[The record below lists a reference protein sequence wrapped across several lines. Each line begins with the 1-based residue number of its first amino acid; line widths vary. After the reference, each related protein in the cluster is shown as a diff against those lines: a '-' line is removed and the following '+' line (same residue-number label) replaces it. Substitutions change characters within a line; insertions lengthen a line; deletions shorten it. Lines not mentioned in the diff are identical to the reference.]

1 MSAHTRFS
9 RRRFLEIAGG
19 TGFAIA
25 ATGRGGYAIAQQGTP
40 VPVTGEA
47 PALTDQASAGTI
59 PALADRLP
67 INPMVVEPN
76 ESTGTYG
83 GTWRTALVGGDDTA
97 WLLRTIGYYYL
108 VRWSPDWQEVLPN
121 VAESYEASDDATSY
135 TFKLREGMRW
145 SDGEPFTADDIMFYI
160 DDVYRNPELTSSLG
174 SNPFS
179 GTKVDDYTVTITFE
193 QPNGLF
199 LTELCT
205 PLGSEWTQYPKHYLS
220 QFHKTYNTTDLDKK
234 VADSG
239 RADWVELFQSKG
251 GSITG
256 TPFEAVWSNQE
267 LPRLHAWKL
276 VEPYGDST
284 RVTFERNPFYW
295 KVDPAGNQ
303 LPYIDEVVFNVVQ
316 DTEVLLLQAA
326 AGELDL
332 HVRHINNNINKPV
345 LADAAEKGDYHL
357 FDTQVAAMNTTSF
370 NFNLT
375 HPDPGMREVMVS
387 KDFRIG
393 MSLGLNRQL
402 IIDTVFIGQGEP
414 WQWCPRRETPWYN
427 ETLAKQF
434 TEYDIAQ
441 ANEYLDKI
449 IPEKDADGW
458 RLRPD
463 GKRLSI
469 IVDVAAQGEYGHTDS
484 VNIAVDGWRKDLHV
498 DIQMNAVDRSLQVSR
513 GDSGQSDCF
522 VWASDGGLRDAI
534 LYAYQYLPMDT
545 GSRWAEA
552 WYVWWAKPADPL
564 TEPQEPPESVK
575 KQFALYDELKQAA
588 DPAMQDD
595 LFRQILAIAQEEF
608 WGFGV
613 NLFPPGYGIAKNSIR
628 NVPEP
633 MINAYYYPTPGPTN
647 PPQYYF
653 EV

>member
-1 MSAHTRFS
+1 
-9 RRRFLEIAGG
+9 
-19 TGFAIA
+19 
-25 ATGRGGYAIAQQGTP
+25 
-40 VPVTGEA
+40 
-47 PALTDQASAGTI
+47 
-59 PALADRLP
+59 
-67 INPMVVEPN
+67 
-76 ESTGTYG
+76 
-83 GTWRTALVGGDDTA
+83 
-97 WLLRTIGYYYL
+97 
-108 VRWSPDWQEVLPN
+108 
-121 VAESYEASDDATSY
+121 
-135 TFKLREGMRW
+135 
-145 SDGEPFTADDIMFYI
+145 
-160 DDVYRNPELTSSLG
+160 
-174 SNPFS
+174 
-179 GTKVDDYTVTITFE
+179 
-193 QPNGLF
+193 
-199 LTELCT
+199 
-205 PLGSEWTQYPKHYLS
+205 
-220 QFHKTYNTTDLDKK
+220 
-234 VADSG
+234 
-239 RADWVELFQSKG
+239 
-251 GSITG
+251 
-256 TPFEAVWSNQE
+256 
-267 LPRLHAWKL
+267 
-276 VEPYGDST
+276 
-284 RVTFERNPFYW
+284 
-295 KVDPAGNQ
+295 
-303 LPYIDEVVFNVVQ
+303 
-316 DTEVLLLQAA
+316 
-326 AGELDL
+326 
-332 HVRHINNNINKPV
+332 
-345 LADAAEKGDYHL
+345 
-357 FDTQVAAMNTTSF
+357 
-370 NFNLT
+370 
-375 HPDPGMREVMVS
+375 
-387 KDFRIG
+387 